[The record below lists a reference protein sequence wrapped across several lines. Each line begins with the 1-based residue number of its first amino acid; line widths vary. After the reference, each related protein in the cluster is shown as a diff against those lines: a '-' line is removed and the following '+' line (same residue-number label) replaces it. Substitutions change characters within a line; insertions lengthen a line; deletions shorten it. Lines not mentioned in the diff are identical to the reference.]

1 LIENNLKQIT
11 MENLRNKSVGEIVKL
26 DFRAADVFSSYGIDF
41 CCGGKISV
49 AEACANSGS
58 NESRVI
64 SELEALQFQKGSAV
78 HDFDSWDIGFLADY
92 IINTHH
98 AYVKKAI
105 PQILPLA
112 QKVADVHGE
121 HHAEVI
127 RINELFQDIA
137 EEMLSHMQKEEQILF
152 PFIKKLAVDSSSG
165 NCTEGSCFG
174 TVAGPISVMEQ
185 EHENAGIILKEMF
198 RLSDGYTPPEDA
210 CNTFRVLYGKLKEF
224 EDDLHRHIHLE
235 NNILFPKAIEI
246 EQVLIVN

>member
-1 LIENNLKQIT
+1 

-26 DFRAADVFSSYGIDF
+26 DFRAADVFSNYGIDF

-49 AEACANSGS
+49 GEACANSGCD
-58 NESRVI
+58 EDKVI
-64 SELEALQFQKGSAV
+64 NALEALKNQQGSAV
-78 HDFDSWDIGFLADY
+78 HDFDSWNIGFLADY
-92 IINTHH
+92 IQNTHH
-98 AYVKKAI
+98 QYVSKAI

-127 RINELFQDIA
+127 QINELFQDLA
-137 EEMLSHMQKEEQILF
+137 EELLSHMQKEEQILF
-152 PFIKKLAVDSSSG
+152 PYIKGLVASQAGENGAAD
-165 NCTEGSCFG
+165 SCFG
-174 TVAGPISVMEQ
+174 SVSGPISVMEQ
-185 EHENAGIILKEMF
+185 EHENAGVILKEMF

-235 NNILFPKAIEI
+235 NNILFPKAIEM
-246 EQVLIVN
+246 ETALSNG